1 MLTVVAAVFVFGV
14 LVLVHELGHF
24 VTAKLMDMR
33 VDEFAIG
40 FGPKIWSTKKG
51 ETEYSIR
58 AIPLGGFNDIAGMDP
73 EDNPAGKRGYAAKPI
88 PARMLV
94 ILAGSLMNL
103 LLPIVIFSGVFYF
116 HGVSKPDSAPIFG
129 QVLAGKAAD
138 AAGLQPGDRVLAV
151 NGKPIVTWE
160 EFLTAVQ
167 ANGETTLNL
176 EYERD
181 GRKNTVAVKP
191 EYNQERQRALIG
203 VIAKLETEHYGLI
216 ESISMG
222 IEHTGKTLSLM
233 LAELSRIFSNFSG
246 DQLAGPLGVAHMAG
260 EAADMG
266 MATLLMFAAF
276 LSMNLGII
284 NLLPVPALD
293 GGHFLNL
300 VVEAIIRK
308 PLNGKLVQY
317 TQQAGI
323 ALLILL
329 FLFATKNDI
338 ERIFLG
344 S

>member
-1 MLTVVAAVFVFGV
+1 MLTVVAAVFVFGM

-51 ETEYSIR
+51 ETEYSLR

-94 ILAGSLMNL
+94 ILAGSVMNL
-103 LLPIVIFSGVFYF
+103 LLPIVIFSGIFYF
-116 HGVSKPDSAPIFG
+116 HGVSKPDSPPVFG
-129 QVLAGKAAD
+129 RVVEGKPAD
-138 AAGLQPGDRVLAV
+138 AAGLKVGDKVLAV
-151 NGKPIVTWE
+151 NGKPIDTWE
-160 EFLTAVQ
+160 EFLTTMQ
-167 ANGETTLNL
+167 DNGDVALTM

-181 GRKNTVAVKP
+181 GVKNVTTVKP
-191 EYNQERQRALIG
+191 EYDETRQRALIG
-203 VIAKLETEHYGLI
+203 VIAKLEAEHFGLI
-216 ESISMG
+216 ESIGMG
-222 IEHTGKTLSLM
+222 IEQTGKTLYMM
-233 LAELSRIFSNFSG
+233 LVELSRLFSNFSG

-266 MATLLMFAAF
+266 IGTLLMFAAF
-276 LSMNLGII
+276 LSMNLGVI
-284 NLLPVPALD
+284 NLLPIPALD

-300 VVEAIIRK
+300 LVEAIIRK
-308 PLNGKLVQY
+308 PLNAKLVRY

-338 ERIFLG
+338 QRIFLG